1 MDFKKKKDKTSDYE
15 RRYADWRNIS
25 ITQLS
30 NVNNIL
36 LTLSSGFI
44 VFIFDK
50 NPPSGSFYF
59 SLIAIDWSKT
69 AYFFAILFLLLSI
82 IAGVIV
88 LFSRLY
94 DIKFSRNL
102 ALTRKRFF
110 VKHHDSIKSSIER
123 INPEFCKEIYI
134 LMLGLRE
141 KISVINTYDV
151 ETLTQEQL
159 KVKFHD
165 LSGKTKLLG
174 LTSWRWLKYQVLFFI
189 INSILYAIYR
199 FVA

>member
-1 MDFKKKKDKTSDYE
+1 MDSDKEKNSRNEYE

-36 LTLSSGFI
+36 LTLSSSFI

-59 SLIAIDWSKT
+59 SLKNIDWPKT
-69 AYFFAILFLLLSI
+69 IYFFAIIFLLLSI
-82 IAGVIV
+82 KSGVIV

-94 DIKFSRNL
+94 DMKFSRNI
-102 ALTRKRFF
+102 ALTRKRFLL
-110 VKHHDSIKSSIER
+110 KYNGYLKSQKER
-123 INPEFCKEIYI
+123 VNPNFFKEIDVII
-134 LMLGLRE
+134 LALCE
-141 KISVINTYDV
+141 KIRVVDSHDID
-151 ETLTQEQL
+151 TLSQKQL
-159 KVKFHD
+159 EDKFYD
-165 LSGKTKLLG
+165 LSRKTKLLG
-174 LTSWRWLKYQVLFFI
+174 LTSWRWLKYQILFFTL
-189 INSILYAIYR
+189 NCVLYAFYR